1 MVVIL
6 LIQQLT
12 WFVLTVIAVVKLAQE
27 VREVIFVTVVIQQGQ
42 RHSIIPQIEL
52 AQLHARR
59 DHLSQI

>member
-1 MVVIL
+1 MVVIYR
-6 LIQQLT
+6 IQQLA
-12 WFVLTVIAVVKLAQE
+12 WFVLTVIAIVKLAQE

-42 RHSIIPQIEL
+42 LHSIILQIAH